1 MKTIKRNSTWCYKEI
16 EEDFNNTCLYGNLS
30 YATLC
35 KLCFTDMI
43 LCNNITDIDESIY
56 DNLEWQPDE
65 EDEEEDGDW
74 KSSIYQFYLV
84 DTNNYFFEQYKENF
98 LMSYSDKLELWVLCV
113 SHFGTSW
120 KNISSGVKIVDKDIK
135 E

>member
-1 MKTIKRNSTWCYKEI
+1 MKTIKRNTTWCEKEI
-16 EEDFNNTCLYGNLS
+16 EEDFNNHYLYGNLS

-56 DNLEWQPDE
+56 NNLEWQPDE
-65 EDEEEDGDW
+65 EDGDEW
-74 KSSIYQFYLV
+74 EYPEIYQYYLV
-84 DTNNYFFEQYKENF
+84 EPNSYFFEQYKENF
-98 LMSYSDKLELWVLCV
+98 IMSYSDKLDLWVLCV
-113 SHFGTSW
+113 DHFGTSW
-120 KNISSGVKIVDKDIK
+120 KGVSSGVKIVG

>member
-1 MKTIKRNSTWCYKEI
+1 MKTIKRNTTWCYKEI
-16 EEDFNNTCLYGNLS
+16 EEDFNNKCLYGNLS

-43 LCNNITDIDESIY
+43 LCDNITEIDESIY

-65 EDEEEDGDW
+65 EDEEEDDDW

-98 LMSYSDKLELWVLCV
+98 LMSYSNKLELWVLCV